1 MIQTLPSPPR
11 AVAPPYS
18 LRTLHGVS
26 SVFADVWND
35 AEKMVDE
42 KTTELP
48 YMISQAKARKY
59 NFEQSKEAEANA
71 KQAMMEDPPT
81 AFDPIVKLE
90 ETNGYAPLYSPDLVG
105 SEATDRL
112 EVSTEGLNAAR
123 QVAAARKWA
132 WFASRLIV
140 LSAHSKPMDC
150 IACKLAGGQGGRPSM
165 PAGLIVHHAAA
176 ARLRPTHSVDSLTAR
191 HEQEI
196 KDVHARL
203 ELEALRSALATTS
216 VLARSRPSQRPN
228 SYVRS
233 DDDGSQVAQVVAALA
248 AESNDRTL
256 ETPAPSLGS
265 SPFGHGTSC
274 CGLCLPDAVVKAK
287 GVAA

>member
-1 MIQTLPSPPR
+1 
-11 AVAPPYS
+11 
-18 LRTLHGVS
+18 
-26 SVFADVWND
+26 VFADVWID

-59 NFEQSKEAEANA
+59 NFEQLKEAEANA

-81 AFDPIVKLE
+81 EFDPIVKRE
-90 ETNGYAPLYSPDLVG
+90 ETNGDAPLYSPDFAG
-105 SEATDRL
+105 SEATDKL
-112 EVSTEGLNAAR
+112 GVSTEGLNAAR
-123 QVAAARKWA
+123 QVAAARRWA
-132 WFASRLIV
+132 WLASR
-140 LSAHSKPMDC
+140 
-150 IACKLAGGQGGRPSM
+150 
-165 PAGLIVHHAAA
+165 LIVHHAAA
-176 ARLRPTHSVDSLTAR
+176 ARLRPIHTVDSLTAR

-248 AESNDRTL
+248 AESNDRTAL
-256 ETPAPSLGS
+256 SVGTFARPHPRLAMGPHAAACACQTP
-265 SPFGHGTSC
+265 
-274 CGLCLPDAVVKAK
+274 
-287 GVAA
+287 